1 MMFVVCQ
8 GTCFCAG
15 KAEGFNRQKV
25 LYCFGEV
32 RQSATTRDLSLAVII
47 AGGHREAEHEG
58 GGGGEVG
65 PGGGSVPPPGGSDAG
80 HPRQSPCCVSSLI
93 FQNISVGF

>member
-1 MMFVVCQ
+1 MFVVCQ

-32 RQSATTRDLSLAVII
+32 RHSVPGTSLSCSPLQAVIERQNMREEEEERTVQEEEVFLLQLAQMLVILVSLLAV
-47 AGGHREAEHEG
+47 
-58 GGGGEVG
+58 
-65 PGGGSVPPPGGSDAG
+65 
-80 HPRQSPCCVSSLI
+80 
-93 FQNISVGF
+93 

>member
-1 MMFVVCQ
+1 MFTVCQ

-32 RQSATTRDLSLAVII
+32 SLTRSGQVSTGALQAVIERQNMREEESERSVEEEEVFLLQVAQMLVILVSLLAV
-47 AGGHREAEHEG
+47 
-58 GGGGEVG
+58 
-65 PGGGSVPPPGGSDAG
+65 
-80 HPRQSPCCVSSLI
+80 
-93 FQNISVGF
+93 